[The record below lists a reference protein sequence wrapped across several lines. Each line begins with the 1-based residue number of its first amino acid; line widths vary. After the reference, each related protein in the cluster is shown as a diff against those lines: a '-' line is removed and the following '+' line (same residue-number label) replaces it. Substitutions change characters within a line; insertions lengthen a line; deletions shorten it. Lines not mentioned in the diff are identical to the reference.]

1 MSLPNIVESG
11 LHVRPAPSLS
21 TRVLQHTEDI
31 CKALMAAVQA
41 SLDRIHE
48 AEQAAVARL
57 ESYVPTDR
65 LLTRQEAATY
75 LHLKLRQFDL
85 LSRPADTEIPFNKIG
100 GQKRFRK
107 ASLDQWLTDTEVK
120 KKAVRL

>member
-1 MSLPNIVESG
+1 MGLPNVIDSG
-11 LHVRPAPSLS
+11 LHPKPPPSLS
-21 TRVLQHTEDI
+21 TRVLAHTEDI

-48 AEQAAVARL
+48 AELAAVARL

-75 LHLKLRQFDL
+75 LHLRLRQLDVMT
-85 LSRPADTEIPFNKIG
+85 RPGSTEIPFNKIG

-107 ASLDQWLTDTEVK
+107 ASLDQWLTDNEVK
-120 KKAVRL
+120 KRTVKL